1 MPPVTRK
8 RPTAKAT
15 ASKRTVAKSTTS
27 KPAAKRTPA
36 KAAVKSRQPS
46 STTVARGVAKS
57 QKTRAAK
64 PVPAA
69 SNGNG
74 RVYTRHEYLPMK
86 PRDIVR
92 RIKAGESF
100 GEVAPDYGSLQ
111 KVRTALA
118 EFGYDTKGQKFAVE
132 PIKGSGV
139 ALAKRIA
146 RAREANRPWY
156 ELEIATGKTQ
166 VALKELL
173 VANGYAH
180 LTEGRIRKDGSPTGN
195 VNGKG
200 TTGPSKATTRV
211 NRARAAAA
219 NASTAKTPTK
229 TTPTK
234 TTAKAPVKRGRPAK
248 VAEAPA
254 PKRTRKVATGTAVKV
269 AAPKTASKSPARA
282 RTRPAAA
289 KSNVTPIA
297 TAKRGPK
304 RVSRR
309 KVAAADPSVAA

>member
-64 PVPAA
+64 PVP
-69 SNGNG
+69 
-74 RVYTRHEYLPMK
+74 EYLPMK

-234 TTAKAPVKRGRPAK
+234 TTPTKTTAKAPVKRGRPAK